1 MKRLFVSLGIITV
14 ILTIS
19 LVGLWHLNFVTDQ
32 VEEYTTNIQT
42 ALDQNNI
49 TKAQE
54 LNYQLSGFW
63 ERQHRYLTLYIR
75 HNNIDEISKT
85 ISELEQYLQRTDYA
99 EFSSRLSYIQQLIL
113 DIRDAEIPTLFN
125 LL

>member
-1 MKRLFVSLGIITV
+1 M
-14 ILTIS
+14 
-19 LVGLWHLNFVTDQ
+19 TDQ

-99 EFSSRLSYIQQLIL
+99 EFSSRLSLSLIH
-113 DIRDAEIPTLFN
+113 I
-125 LL
+125 

>member
-19 LVGLWHLNFVTDQ
+19 LIGLWHLNFVTEQ
-32 VEEYTTNIQT
+32 VEEYTTNIQI

>member
-99 EFSSRLSYIQQLIL
+99 EFSSRLSYIQQLML
-113 DIRDAEIPTLFN
+113 DMRDAEIPILFN
-125 LL
+125 IL

>member
-19 LVGLWHLNFVTDQ
+19 LIGLWHLNFVTDQ
-32 VEEYTTNIQT
+32 VEEYTTNIQI

-99 EFSSRLSYIQQLIL
+99 EFSSRLSYIQQLML
-113 DIRDAEIPTLFN
+113 DMRDAEIPILFN
-125 LL
+125 IL

>member
-63 ERQHRYLTLYIR
+63 EWQHRYLTLYIR

-99 EFSSRLSYIQQLIL
+99 EFSSRLSYIQQLML
-113 DIRDAEIPTLFN
+113 DMRDAEIPILFN
-125 LL
+125 IL

>member
-42 ALDQNNI
+42 ALDQNNK

-99 EFSSRLSYIQQLIL
+99 EFSSRLSYIQQLML
-113 DIRDAEIPTLFN
+113 DMRDAEIPILFN
-125 LL
+125 IL

>member
-19 LVGLWHLNFVTDQ
+19 LIGLWHLNFVTDQ
-32 VEEYTTNIQT
+32 VEEYTTNIQI